1 MFYLIILGV
10 KKMASRHECS
20 IDDTEILKKKEIKI
34 NKGVKKMAYRHEQ
47 NAAPAGEYTEV

>member
-20 IDDTEILKKKEIKI
+20 IDDTEILKKK
-34 NKGVKKMAYRHEQ
+34 R
-47 NAAPAGEYTEV
+47 